1 MEFENKSKWNKRMVL
16 ENKKD
21 EYRRLID
28 GALNRISITDDDSER
43 DALAPAIEHYVQEYK
58 KLSRE
63 AKILYNELNK
73 ELFEKHINDKNK
85 PVLVDFWAP
94 WCVYCRRI
102 APALNILADQ
112 YKDVLVI
119 GKVNIDDEQEL
130 ALQEQIEVIPT
141 LIIYQGGK
149 ILASIVAPESKAQLE
164 AFIKQALK
172 L

>member
-1 MEFENKSKWNKRMVL
+1 MTA
-16 ENKKD
+16 
-21 EYRRLID
+21 ID
-28 GALNRISITDDDSER
+28 F
-43 DALAPAIEHYVQEYK
+43 
-58 KLSRE
+58 
-63 AKILYNELNK
+63 NK
-73 ELFEKHINDKNK
+73 ELFEKHVNDNNK

-164 AFIKQALK
+164 AFIKEALK